1 MDSKT
6 LYVVGDKLRLV
17 VNKFI
22 HDLEAREFTVVVIKP
37 DVDELYQLPTTP
49 AHVIICIS
57 DSLMFPIVREIINR
71 RKRCG
76 LYLYFAGK
84 FASGISVADNE
95 FVNQTPGVHFPSL
108 PLNMDALAA
117 AIESNSRERKLVLVV
132 DDEPILLRTI
142 KGWLDDEFEVTIVNS
157 GEMALHFLQRGTT
170 DLVLLDYKMPEMDGP
185 TVLWHIRTEKRTK
198 ALPVMFLTAAADRE
212 SVLNVVKLKPNGYI
226 LKTKSPEEIKAAVRS
241 FFSERVIECE

>member
-84 FASGISVADNE
+84 LQAA
-95 FVNQTPGVHFPSL
+95 FPS
-108 PLNMDALAA
+108 PTT
-117 AIESNSRERKLVLVV
+117 NS
-132 DDEPILLRTI
+132 
-142 KGWLDDEFEVTIVNS
+142 
-157 GEMALHFLQRGTT
+157 
-170 DLVLLDYKMPEMDGP
+170 
-185 TVLWHIRTEKRTK
+185 
-198 ALPVMFLTAAADRE
+198 
-212 SVLNVVKLKPNGYI
+212 
-226 LKTKSPEEIKAAVRS
+226 
-241 FFSERVIECE
+241 